1 MSQLLGLLNRAK
13 YFLLFLFLELVSF
26 YLIKKNNVQWDVTLF
41 NSSNAVASR
50 TMELSYGAKEYLHL
64 KDENQSLAAE
74 NAVLREMMT
83 AYQQS
88 SETRPSYFYE
98 ADSLYADRFEFKIAK
113 VVNSTTAR
121 TKNYVTIDKGT
132 LDGIE
137 PGMGVIGPKGV
148 IGQVKSC
155 SDHFSVVY
163 SILHSDFRVSS
174 EVVNKKLVE
183 NNETALGLCVWPGES
198 RSLVE
203 MNTVDKF
210 KPVAVGDSVVTS
222 SQNLIFPPNILVG
235 NVSEVITPTN
245 GAFHEISVKLAT
257 DFGGLTYVYVVQNR
271 LSSEQQSLEEEAL
284 ENE

>member
-13 YFLLFLFLELVSF
+13 YFLLFVFLELVSF
-26 YLIKKNNVQWDVTLF
+26 YLIKRNNVKWDVTLF
-41 NSSNAVASR
+41 NSGNAVAAR

-64 KDENQSLAAE
+64 KDENYHLAQE

-83 AYQQS
+83 NYQQS
-88 SETRPSYFYE
+88 SVSRPEYFYE
-98 ADSLYADRFEFKIAK
+98 ADSVYAARFEFKIAK

-121 TKNYVTIDKGT
+121 SKNYVTIDKGT
-132 LDGIE
+132 LDGVE

-148 IGQVKSC
+148 VGQVKSC
-155 SDHFSVVY
+155 SDHFSVVF

-174 EVVNKKLVE
+174 EVVNQALNE
-183 NNETALGLCVWPGES
+183 RNETALGLCIWPGES
-198 RSLVE
+198 RSIVA

-210 KPVAVGDSVVTS
+210 KPVSVGDSVVTS
-222 SQNLIFPPNILVG
+222 SQNLIFPPKVLVG
-235 NVSEVITPTN
+235 NVAEVITPKN
-245 GAFHEISVKLAT
+245 GAFHDINVKLAT
-257 DFGGLTYVYVVQNR
+257 DFGGLTYVYVVKNK

>member
-13 YFLLFLFLELVSF
+13 YFFLFLFLELISF
-26 YLIKKNNVQWDVTLF
+26 YLIRKNNVQWDVTFF
-41 NSSNAVASR
+41 NSSNAIAAR
-50 TMELSYGAKEYLHL
+50 TMELSYQAKEYFHL
-64 KDENQSLAAE
+64 KEENQSLAAE
-74 NAVLREMMT
+74 NADLRKMIT
-83 AYQQS
+83 IFQQS
-88 SETRPSYFYE
+88 SDSRPAHFYE
-98 ADSLYADRFEFKIAK
+98 ADSLYASRFGFKIGK
-113 VVNSTTAR
+113 VVNSTTSR
-121 TKNYVTIDKGT
+121 TKNYVTIDKGR

-163 SILHSDFRVSS
+163 SILHSDFKVSS
-174 EVVNKKLVE
+174 EVVNQKLIE
-183 NNETALGLCVWPGES
+183 SDETALGLCVWPGES
-198 RSLVE
+198 RSLVN

-235 NVSEVITPTN
+235 KVAEVKTPSN

-257 DFGGLTYVYVVQNR
+257 DFGGLTYVYIVQNR
-271 LSSEQQSLEEEAL
+271 LSSEQQILEEEAL